1 MTRDRTTPGGD
12 GAGADRTGASSPVR
26 LIARREIV
34 ARWQQRAFRIGLAV
48 AVVIVALAALAPRVF
63 RGVGDSTTSVGVS
76 GSRAPDL
83 ATAIGQEA
91 DSQGLRVD
99 VTVTSPEEAQRRM
112 DQGSWDAAIIDET
125 RIVAKVSDSRA
136 VGLLQAAYQ
145 AVATVDRLGQAG
157 LTGAQIQQALGV
169 GSLPVTA
176 TRSAQTNQ
184 RRAVATITVV
194 FLFTQLIAFCTWM
207 AMGVVEE
214 KTSRVVELLLS
225 AVRPLQLLTGKLLG
239 IGALA
244 MFQVLLI
251 GGVALGI
258 ASSTGSLDV
267 PASVY
272 LIIASSFLWFVLG
285 FAFFASV
292 SAALASLVSR
302 QEEVSGVMTPVTSL
316 LLVSYLGSFVAA
328 NSPDSTLARVLSLLP
343 PVSAIAMPARTA
355 GGDVSALEVVLA
367 AGLMV
372 AATVAILALA
382 ARIYRVAV
390 LHSGNRLTLRRAWQG
405 EAVAERI

>member
-1 MTRDRTTPGGD
+1 
-12 GAGADRTGASSPVR
+12 
-26 LIARREIV
+26 
-34 ARWQQRAFRIGLAV
+34 
-48 AVVIVALAALAPRVF
+48 
-63 RGVGDSTTSVGVS
+63 
-76 GSRAPDL
+76 
-83 ATAIGQEA
+83 
-91 DSQGLRVD
+91 
-99 VTVTSPEEAQRRM
+99 M
-112 DQGSWDAAIIDET
+112 DQGSWDAAIVDDT
-125 RIVAKVSDSRA
+125 RIVAKASDSRA

-145 AVATVDRLGQAG
+145 AVATVDRLSQAG

-176 TRSAQTNQ
+176 TRSAQTDQ
-184 RRAVATITVV
+184 RRAIATITVV

-372 AATVAILALA
+372 AATVAILTLA